1 MYSKVSHEI
10 LRIPSQG
17 QTKRPENR
25 AGELRRPDNR
35 AGETKRLENRAG
47 ETRRGGRVQKDGA
60 CGLRGLYARVVGYK

>member
-1 MYSKVSHEI
+1 MYSKVSLEI
-10 LRIPSQG
+10 LGILSHG
-17 QTKRPENR
+17 QTKRL

-35 AGETKRLENRAG
+35 AGETKRPENGAG